1 MNKVYKII
9 WSKTRDCYVVVSELA
24 KRNAKGSG
32 VRSCRMKATRALSAL
47 LVSSVLVGG
56 FSVPT
61 AWAANPHLPE
71 NAEYVYGT
79 GITFDA
85 EKNATAWG
93 STTKASG
100 TNATAWGS
108 GSIAVGDNATAFG
121 VDSKAYGNNSLA
133 ALGGI
138 TGVELTGTVT
148 EAGATGAVAIGAGA
162 VAYGDNSL
170 AAFGGITG
178 TAATGAVAIG
188 AGARANAKDSLAALG
203 GITGADA
210 IGSVAIGS
218 GANATLSYS
227 IALGKDSVANR
238 AAGENGY
245 RPNNAENVAASAAA
259 WKSTE
264 NAVSVGASSNE
275 NNTATVTRQIT
286 GVAAGTYDTDAVNVA
301 QLKAAEM
308 HYVSIK
314 SDISGDESNYN
325 NKGATGADSIAIGPE
340 AAASTGSAI
349 AIGKGAKASTPS
361 NTPSNP
367 GDDDPIEGQTIAIGK
382 DAEASGWHS
391 IAIGSLTK
399 AGAKETSGST
409 DPEPGGGSGPAVD
422 TEPAQ
427 YAIAIGNNAT
437 ASGDYGI
444 AFGNTAETSKMY
456 GIAYGNNV
464 VVSGN
469 HGIAIGNNATASGDN
484 GIALGNNA
492 EVKGGSSLVFGNNA
506 AADRD
511 NSIVIGNDAKAGGDP
526 TNPLSGGAY
535 AIAIGNKSFA
545 GQDYGLA
552 VGNNANAGT
561 DYKHGTAL
569 GSNSKVNVESGVALG
584 ANSVTGRQ
592 LGVPGYDPAT
602 GGQYDVD
609 AAKAAV
615 AAAEA
620 AEDPSGIAN
629 AYKVLRTWESSA
641 GAVSVGNQED
651 ADTDS
656 AQKITRQITDV
667 AAGWRD
673 TDAVN
678 VAQLKAAIAT
688 GGSGGK
694 VHFYS
699 VNSTDSAAGNYNG
712 DGATGANALAAGVN
726 AKAIGESA
734 IAIGSGAK
742 ANGLYAIAIGDGA
755 KAKEM
760 YSVAIGADATAKGA
774 GSIALGS
781 AGATAAGGAS
791 MAWGWDTK
799 AKGTVSTAFG
809 HETVAKGDY
818 STAWGEGTRA
828 KGDYSTAWGEGTR
841 AKGEGSTAFGL
852 GTVANGDSATAWGQ
866 GAKAKGE
873 GSTAFGLATVAKGD
887 YATAWGTETKATGDQ
902 ATAFGLESVASG
914 VNATAFG
921 ESSTAA
927 GDNSLAALGG
937 TTGEAAEGSV
947 AIGEG
952 ASAEKSY
959 TYAIGKNAMAVAKN
973 TVAIGNNA
981 SATVAGGVALGR
993 GSVADT
999 AKDVAGFDPLTGT
1012 ASTETDVAWKSTA
1025 AAVSVGG
1032 NGLTRQITNVAAG
1045 AEPTDA
1051 VNVAQLKKAATH
1063 YYSVNSEDQA
1073 EGSNFL
1079 NDGATGADAVAAGVG
1094 AVASGNSAAAFGDY
1108 AEAIALRTIAIG
1120 NSAGAEENY
1129 GIAIGGLAKA
1139 KAEGGIALGTSA
1151 EVTGANATAI
1161 GNSSRA
1167 EAATSVAL
1175 GQAADAKGE
1184 SAVAIGTSSEAAK
1197 ATALAVGHM
1206 AKADGE
1212 SSIALG
1218 TTAEAAT
1225 TAIAMGHMAKAKEES
1240 AIALGTNATAA
1251 KTGISIGHGAKAT
1264 GESGVAIGTNSS
1276 AANTGVA
1283 LGHGSSAIGGGVA
1296 LGVNSKA
1303 TVGSSVTGYDPA
1315 TQTSSTKSDAIW
1327 KSTLAALSVGGD
1339 GQTRQ
1344 ITNVAAGAEPTDAVN
1359 VAQLKTARA
1368 ELQDGVNTT
1377 MTTEKDATDGHTVY
1391 KVNAYK
1397 SMVKA
1402 ADGETNV
1409 TVAPTVADEGFTAT
1423 YNVSVKDMH
1432 VKEGMANYGTDGKA
1446 AEGTITLTHEDG
1458 TPVTI
1463 EGLKNTYTTVTKDA
1477 VNKTVTFSRN
1487 DGVPDTVISLGDLG
1501 ATDYRLVPKAD
1512 GSNYKADSDGV
1523 VTLQVKDAMDA
1534 NAAAVDVKI
1543 GDVASKL
1550 QQDTNT
1556 QNIATNRA
1564 DLDAGWDAKV
1574 GNNTIN
1580 VNPSHNDL
1588 TFAAADEHV
1597 TVTADGRT
1605 VKVGVTGLAD
1615 TELSNISDA
1624 GKAVVTN
1631 IARDAITVEGGG
1643 GIDVAQSADKS
1654 TYTVKAN
1661 LSDNLTLREGN
1672 IDLANV
1678 VKIGNGTDVHT
1689 VTVDGAV
1696 GEVTGL
1702 TNTTLTGA
1710 DFAKKGRA
1718 ATEEQ
1723 LKLVST
1729 EAAKHATVVAGN
1741 ANVTVDTDTNASGG
1755 VEYKVSSIRVES
1767 GASDYSTVNSTN
1779 NKGKLTFTDTAGD
1792 VFEMEVQNTYT
1803 TVTKDAVNKTVTF
1816 SRNDGVPDTVISL
1829 GDLGATDYRLVP
1841 KADGSNYKADS
1852 DGVVTL
1858 QVKDAMD
1865 ANAAAVDVKIGDVA
1879 SKLQQDTNT
1888 QNIATN
1894 RADLDA
1900 GWDAK
1905 VGNNTINV
1913 NPSHNDL
1920 TFAAADEH
1928 VTVTAD
1934 GRTVKVGVTGLAD
1947 TELSN
1952 ISDAGKAVVTNIAR
1966 DAITVEGGGGIDVAQ
1981 SADKSTYTVKANL
1994 SDNLTL
2000 REGNIDLANVVKIGN
2015 GTDVHTVT
2023 VDGTVGEVTGL
2034 TNTNWS
2040 KNEVYNAGRAAT
2052 EEQLKDLYEAAK
2064 GDAISN
2070 VKLKFQGETGNAIER
2085 GNNEIL
2091 QVVGDGS
2098 NITTQSE
2105 YDKIKVELA
2114 KNLKVDSVTAGSTV
2128 ISNDGVTA
2136 AKVTVGD
2143 TVIEDGQI
2151 NVGNT
2156 VIEENKITMGDTFIT
2171 NKSVTTQSVTA
2182 DEVTTGD
2189 TTMNSD
2195 GLTIAGGPSVTK
2207 DGISGGGKKIT
2218 GVAAGTEGTDA
2229 VNLEQLNAATAGS
2242 RTEVKDG
2249 TNIAS
2254 VERRMAADGHAIYTV
2269 NADGASVSAGSDA
2282 LTVTESAKDVNNVT
2296 DYKVDL
2302 SEATRA
2308 TLDKVENEGLT
2319 FAGDTGTGNKIK
2331 LGDTLNIKGGAAGN
2345 LSAENIGVE
2354 GDGDTLNV
2362 KLAKDINDV
2371 DTLQVNKS
2379 VKVGNTTIEDN
2390 RIAVG
2395 GTVIAN
2401 DAVTTKSVTAD
2412 EVVAGD
2418 TVINTSGVTADKFT
2432 AGDTAISGD
2441 GLTVAGGPSVTKKG
2455 VDAGGQKVTNV
2466 APGDEDTDAANMG
2479 QLRELAENAGTVI
2492 NNVSNEVNRLDDRM
2506 RKGLAGAA
2514 ALAALH
2520 PIEMDSKFGMGL
2532 GYGNYR
2538 SANAMAMGLF
2548 YRPQDNL
2555 MFSIG
2560 GSMGNGENMMNAGI
2574 TIALDKGFNTSKAL
2588 MAKRLQTQ
2596 GEVLEEQRKANA
2608 EQEAKIQALETENA
2622 AIKEQNERL
2631 EARLAAIEAKLGK

>member
-61 AWAANPHLPE
+61 AWAANPHPPE

-314 SDISGDESNYN
+314 SDITGDESNYN

-1574 GNNTIN
+1574 
-1580 VNPSHNDL
+1580 
-1588 TFAAADEHV
+1588 
-1597 TVTADGRT
+1597 
-1605 VKVGVTGLAD
+1605 
-1615 TELSNISDA
+1615 
-1624 GKAVVTN
+1624 
-1631 IARDAITVEGGG
+1631 
-1643 GIDVAQSADKS
+1643 
-1654 TYTVKAN
+1654 
-1661 LSDNLTLREGN
+1661 
-1672 IDLANV
+1672 
-1678 VKIGNGTDVHT
+1678 
-1689 VTVDGAV
+1689 
-1696 GEVTGL
+1696 
-1702 TNTTLTGA
+1702 
-1710 DFAKKGRA
+1710 
-1718 ATEEQ
+1718 
-1723 LKLVST
+1723 
-1729 EAAKHATVVAGN
+1729 
-1741 ANVTVDTDTNASGG
+1741 
-1755 VEYKVSSIRVES
+1755 
-1767 GASDYSTVNSTN
+1767 
-1779 NKGKLTFTDTAGD
+1779 
-1792 VFEMEVQNTYT
+1792 
-1803 TVTKDAVNKTVTF
+1803 
-1816 SRNDGVPDTVISL
+1816 
-1829 GDLGATDYRLVP
+1829 
-1841 KADGSNYKADS
+1841 
-1852 DGVVTL
+1852 
-1858 QVKDAMD
+1858 
-1865 ANAAAVDVKIGDVA
+1865 
-1879 SKLQQDTNT
+1879 
-1888 QNIATN
+1888 
-1894 RADLDA
+1894 
-1900 GWDAK
+1900 
-1905 VGNNTINV
+1905 
-1913 NPSHNDL
+1913 
-1920 TFAAADEH
+1920 
-1928 VTVTAD
+1928 
-1934 GRTVKVGVTGLAD
+1934 
-1947 TELSN
+1947 ELSN